1 MGEHLEAMK
10 LVAVALALVAIAT
23 AARRGL
29 DVESVVPEEAELAQ
43 TSTTA
48 GDIEMLKKQFAEL
61 QEQIQDGA
69 TPGVRGVIEKMI
81 KMVEEDIMKAIL
93 DAHNTDQ
100 TTLNSKMQKIADLNE
115 MTKGQVE
122 DLHKTRDQ
130 IIGMI
135 DECHRLS
142 KDWEAKS
149 KQFTSDQN
157 AYLKVHEQMRTTCC
171 EKDHA
176 GIIEVEYTPAYA
188 TCNYQTPEGAN
199 CAAKAVKAV
208 DDIVRHPFTHG
219 LSEWRRLL
227 GECNGLK
234 ADTDAADTKTENAI
248 NAGKLAKKK
257 TKDNEQT
264 TQDSKDTWSSD
275 WDTTISKYDSDYD
288 KFLKDYNE
296 NKKRVTSN
304 MADRKK
310 EHEAVHEINCLLKA
324 YRDGGSFEHDG
335 SCTKSE
341 AADSKSRYNIKFP
354 RVVKHL
360 TWEKHVYRKF
370 IDASAYENTCDAR
383 IAAPVYHCP
392 VPAKDHEYPDC
403 TTGEGSH
410 EAGAHHAIP
419 RQGAA
424 MQKKAA
430 AMKH

>member
-1 MGEHLEAMK
+1 MK

-23 AARRGL
+23 AAPRGGL

-115 MTKGQVE
+115 MTKEQVE

-264 TQDSKDTWSSD
+264 TQDS
-275 WDTTISKYDSDYD
+275 
-288 KFLKDYNE
+288 NE

>member
-23 AARRGL
+23 AAPRGGL

-135 DECHRLS
+135 DECHRKS

-157 AYLKVHEQMRTTCC
+157 AYLKVHEQMRGTCC
-171 EKDHA
+171 DKDHA

-199 CAAKAVKAV
+199 CASKAVKAV
-208 DDIVRHPFTHG
+208 DDIVRQPFTHG

-227 GECNGLK
+227 GECNGLI
-234 ADTDAADTKTENAI
+234 ADTDKANTKTENAI
-248 NAGKLAKKK
+248 RAGQLAKKL
-257 TKDNEQT
+257 TKDDEKL
-264 TQDSKDTWSSD
+264 TQGAKDTWSSD
-275 WDTTISKYDSDYD
+275 WDTTISTYDSTYD
-288 KFLKDYNE
+288 TYLKDYNE

-354 RVVKHL
+354 RVVNISHGRSMFTGNSLMHQL
-360 TWEKHVYRKF
+360 TRTPATHALQRPF
-370 IDASAYENTCDAR
+370 IIVPCQPRTMSTPT
-383 IAAPVYHCP
+383 APQERGPMRLAH
-392 VPAKDHEYPDC
+392 
-403 TTGEGSH
+403 TTQSH
-410 EAGAHHAIP
+410 DREQLCK
-419 RQGAA
+419 RRLQL
-424 MQKKAA
+424 
-430 AMKH
+430 

>member
-23 AARRGL
+23 APPRGL

-115 MTKGQVE
+115 MTKEQVE

-157 AYLKVHEQMRTTCC
+157 AYV
-171 EKDHA
+171 
-176 GIIEVEYTPAYA
+176 

-264 TQDSKDTWSSD
+264 TQDSKDTWSAD
-275 WDTTISKYDSDYD
+275 WDTAISKYDSDYD

-304 MADRKK
+304 VADRKK

-335 SCTKSE
+335 SRTKSE

-354 RVVKHL
+354 LVVKHL

-392 VPAKDHEYPDC
+392 VPDKDHEYPDC
-403 TTGEGSH
+403 TQERGPMRL
-410 EAGAHHAIP
+410 AH
-419 RQGAA
+419 
-424 MQKKAA
+424 
-430 AMKH
+430 

>member
-1 MGEHLEAMK
+1 MGVAISTMK
-10 LVAVALALVAIAT
+10 LVFATALLVA
-23 AARRGL
+23 AAFAAPRGFHET
-29 DVESVVPEEAELAQ
+29 DAIVPEELAQ
-43 TSTTA
+43 ASTTA

-115 MTKGQVE
+115 MTKEQVE

-227 GECNGLK
+227 GECYGLK

-275 WDTTISKYDSDYD
+275 WDTTISTYDATYD
-288 KFLKDYNE
+288 KFLKD
-296 NKKRVTSN
+296 
-304 MADRKK
+304 
-310 EHEAVHEINCLLKA
+310 

-392 VPAKDHEYPDC
+392 VPAKDHECPDC

>member
-1 MGEHLEAMK
+1 MGDHLEAMK

-23 AARRGL
+23 AAPRGGL

-115 MTKGQVE
+115 MTKEQVE

-176 GIIEVEYTPAYA
+176 GIIEVEYPLPMRRA
-188 TCNYQTPEGAN
+188 TT
-199 CAAKAVKAV
+199 
-208 DDIVRHPFTHG
+208 RHQRVPTV
-219 LSEWRRLL
+219 LPRLL
-227 GECNGLK
+227 
-234 ADTDAADTKTENAI
+234 
-248 NAGKLAKKK
+248 
-257 TKDNEQT
+257 
-264 TQDSKDTWSSD
+264 
-275 WDTTISKYDSDYD
+275 
-288 KFLKDYNE
+288 
-296 NKKRVTSN
+296 
-304 MADRKK
+304 
-310 EHEAVHEINCLLKA
+310 
-324 YRDGGSFEHDG
+324 
-335 SCTKSE
+335 
-341 AADSKSRYNIKFP
+341 
-354 RVVKHL
+354 
-360 TWEKHVYRKF
+360 
-370 IDASAYENTCDAR
+370 
-383 IAAPVYHCP
+383 
-392 VPAKDHEYPDC
+392 
-403 TTGEGSH
+403 
-410 EAGAHHAIP
+410 
-419 RQGAA
+419 RQST
-424 MQKKAA
+424 
-430 AMKH
+430 